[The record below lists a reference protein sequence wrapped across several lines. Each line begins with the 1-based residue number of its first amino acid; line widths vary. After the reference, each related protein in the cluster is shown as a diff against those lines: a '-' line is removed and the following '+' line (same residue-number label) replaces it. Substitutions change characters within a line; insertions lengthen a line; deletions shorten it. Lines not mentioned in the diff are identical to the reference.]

1 MSNRNLKVKNVD
13 VEKYLYL
20 LKSIFNL
27 TDMEIT
33 VLASFIRVAK
43 SNSLSLDKT
52 YKVFETSVRKQVAKH
67 LNKQVTDINLYIHK
81 LKKKN
86 TIRDNNGKYI
96 FNSIV
101 YSKDDVNNLS
111 FNLVWENK

>member
-1 MSNRNLKVKNVD
+1 MSNRNLKVKNVNI
-13 VEKYLYL
+13 EKYLYL

-33 VLASFIRVAK
+33 VLASFIRVGK
-43 SNSLSLDKT
+43 NNNLPLSKT
-52 YKVFETSVRKQVAKH
+52 YKLFETSIRKQVAGY
-67 LNKQVTDINLYIHK
+67 LNKSVTDINLYIYK

-86 TIRDNNGKYI
+86 TIRDNNGKYL

-101 YSKDDVNNLS
+101 YSEDDINNLS
-111 FNLVWENK
+111 FNLVWEK